1 MTPPQL
7 LTYVVSNMRKWLW
20 HVAAF
25 VRGKPWKYQS
35 GYPTNPFHFTHAR
48 ACVHACFPFF
58 FLSFFLSSPPFSFLF
73 FSFLFFSFLFFSF
86 LPEIQTFNCYVAG
99 PGRRLQH
106 GDSADGPHWTCTQC
120 TFQNHPLLDKCETC
134 EMPRLLL
141 GTDTCYCHPT
151 PTKPSLTQPTGNAC
165 RETASS

>member
-86 LPEIQTFNCYVAG
+86 LFFLKFRHSIVMLQDLGEGFSTETQQMAHTGPAHSVHSKTIPCWTSARHARCHVCY
-99 PGRRLQH
+99 
-106 GDSADGPHWTCTQC
+106 
-120 TFQNHPLLDKCETC
+120 
-134 EMPRLLL
+134 
-141 GTDTCYCHPT
+141 
-151 PTKPSLTQPTGNAC
+151 
-165 RETASS
+165 